1 MEDARGQGQVLTVV
15 DRLPD
20 GSLQHTR
27 AGCCIVRT
35 TKIRHH
41 LK

>member
-27 AGCCIVRT
+27 AGAVLFVP
-35 TKIRHH
+35 
-41 LK
+41 LKSGIT